1 MSLQVR
7 LAVAADAAP
16 FADLYRP
23 YVEQTAITFET
34 EAPDAREFL
43 SRIRNITRLNPW
55 ITVTEQE
62 EVIGYA
68 YYHPFHSRAAY
79 QWWAEISVY
88 LRQDCRGR
96 GIGTRLMSCLEE
108 CAAIQGYTELLSLVT
123 SSNPASLHLHQRCG
137 YQQLG
142 LLPNCGFK
150 LGQWH
155 SVYYLGKT
163 LAAPIAPCP
172 IRPLDQVRSQIEQRL
187 CHF

>member
-108 CAAIQGYTELLSLVT
+108 CAAIHRTAVT
-123 SSNPASLHLHQRCG
+123 GDFFQSRQSPSAPALRISAAG
-137 YQQLG
+137 TFTQLRIQTG
-142 LLPNCGFK
+142 TMAFRLLPWQNAGCSDRS
-150 LGQWH
+150 LSH
-155 SVYYLGKT
+155 S
-163 LAAPIAPCP
+163 APGSGSLP
-172 IRPLDQVRSQIEQRL
+172 D
-187 CHF
+187 

>member
-1 MSLQVR
+1 DLKWVHCRSPSVFADDPRSLKSFFIIAQPFPLCPSAMTGTASKQQKARYNEKKERCPMSLQVR
-7 LAVAADAAP
+7 LAVAADAVA

-96 GIGTRLMSCLEE
+96 GIGT
-108 CAAIQGYTELLSLVT
+108 
-123 SSNPASLHLHQRCG
+123 
-137 YQQLG
+137 
-142 LLPNCGFK
+142 
-150 LGQWH
+150 
-155 SVYYLGKT
+155 
-163 LAAPIAPCP
+163 
-172 IRPLDQVRSQIEQRL
+172 
-187 CHF
+187 